1 MSVAPAPPD
10 PPDPRIN
17 LADYL
22 HHHYLPRKTPGWAEG
37 TRAFRSWAVDSVLI
51 PDLGHRPV
59 ADLSLAELERWVGWR
74 AITPFATSGNTP
86 KRATLDALLN
96 TLGAAL
102 RLAMLDGLVPVNAT
116 KGIRLPR
123 DISDP
128 VCVWTGE
135 QVRIFLDATAHTR
148 YATLWRVLFATG
160 LRRGEAL
167 GLTWADLDVTRGTV
181 TVRRSLQSHSRS
193 GAYHYG
199 PPKTPRSRRTMSIDR
214 GTIEQLGRW
223 RAKQNAEFDKRGES
237 VTSTDS
243 IFTTASGDP
252 MLPCV
257 VSDAWRAAM
266 KRTGLPRMRLHD
278 IRHTHLSHL
287 LREGEPI
294 AHVSARAG
302 HGTPYQTL
310 TTYAHLIPGD
320 DERTAARAGTMF
332 SGDADAHDAQTGGHD
347 GPDEDGGGARIIDW
361 PA

>member
-1 MSVAPAPPD
+1 MSLAPAPPE
-10 PPDPRIN
+10 PPHPRIS

-22 HHHYLPRKTPGWAEG
+22 IGHYLPRKTPGWAEG
-37 TRAFRSWAVDSVLI
+37 TRAFRRWAVDSVLI
-51 PDLGHRPV
+51 PDLGHRPLADISV
-59 ADLSLAELERWVGWR
+59 AEIERWIGWR
-74 AITPFATSGNTP
+74 AITPFASSGTTP
-86 KRATLDALLN
+86 TRATLRSLLN

-102 RLAMLDGLVPVNAT
+102 RLAMLDGLVSVNAT

-128 VCVWTGE
+128 VRVWSGD
-135 QVRIFLDATAHTR
+135 QVRAFLDATTHTR

-167 GLTWADLDVTRGTV
+167 GLTWADADIDRATI

-193 GAYHYG
+193 GSYHYG
-199 PPKTPRSRRTMSIDR
+199 PPKTPRSRRTISIDP
-214 GTIEQLGRW
+214 GTVCALLEW
-223 RAKQNAEFDKRGES
+223 RANQAAEFRVRGRC
-237 VTSTDS
+237 VTDETA
-243 IFTTASGDP
+243 IFTNADGNP
-252 MLPCV
+252 MLPSV
-257 VSDAWRAAM
+257 VSDAWRAAV
-266 KRTGLPRMRLHD
+266 KRTGFPRMRLHD

-320 DERTAARAGTMF
+320 DQRTAARAATMF
-332 SGDADAHDAQTGGHD
+332 CSDAEDDGDAATV
-347 GPDEDGGGARIIDW
+347 IDW